1 MAAVGVSNSSALGPD
16 MNKAKDSAA
25 SVFEFLDRKSKID
38 SSIDEGRELANLKG
52 EIELKHVAF
61 RYPNRP
67 NVEIF
72 RDLCLKMPAGKVFWA
87 MIYSKF

>member
-1 MAAVGVSNSSALGPD
+1 MEAIGVSYSSALGPD

-25 SVFEFLDRKSKID
+25 SLFEFLDRKSKID
-38 SSIDEGRELANLKG
+38 SSNDTGRELVNLKG

-72 RDLCLKMPAGKVFWA
+72 RDLCLKMPSGKVNF
-87 MIYSKF
+87 FFFFL